1 MMKILNHLA
10 VLSLI
15 FFFQPLS
22 YAVNVPAGIK
32 HEGYDRL
39 LKKYVDE
46 KGLVAY
52 EKWKSNAE
60 DMKGLDDYLA
70 QIAATGN
77 TASANERYASQ
88 VNAYNGFVQQ
98 WMLKNYPTDSIG
110 TLKISFNN
118 TRHKLG
124 GATA

>member
-46 KGLVAY
+46 NGLAAY
-52 EKWKSNAE
+52 EKRKSNAE

-70 QIAATGN
+70 QFAATGN
-77 TASANERYASQ
+77 PASGNERYASL
-88 VNAYNGFVQQ
+88 VKAYNGLVLR
-98 WMLKNYPTDSIG
+98 WILKNYATESIWMF
-110 TLKISFNN
+110 KSSFNKQ
-118 TRHKLG
+118 RHKL
-124 GATA
+124 